1 MIEEENLIDEID
13 RNSDFRAHHF
23 IVRCLQDNRVPF
35 LCGTIIGTISL
46 IITMTM
52 CIRHSMA
59 LDRRPICMLRTYYHG
74 MLIYPMVWAVC
85 CWVSLFCPLTTN
97 LSELFM
103 GQSEAYAIYIFL
115 VILYMLVSIEAC
127 KKRMETGGAG
137 ESLRTEMMNMGQ
149 TVMEAIHEYG
159 PQKYFAVPPFGC
171 CFWRCCTPH
180 HITAKQLLWV
190 SRLVKQYVLLELF
203 LNTFFMWC
211 GLTFLPVRAKKMQS
225 VAGYILKA
233 SGMLAIYGLFV
244 MYKATHDLLHDWNTT
259 RKFVAIKL
267 VILLSVIQNKL
278 FGLFI
283 RKFRPPDES
292 CLLEPNNPKD
302 LEHVIAWWTT
312 FATLVE
318 TVLLSHLIIKAFPA
332 HEVSDYPLKNL
343 DLVEMEL
350 RQIHESESTKGGS
363 LSMETSS
370 SDGDYDSEKDG

>member
-1 MIEEENLIDEID
+1 
-13 RNSDFRAHHF
+13 
-23 IVRCLQDNRVPF
+23 
-35 LCGTIIGTISL
+35 
-46 IITMTM
+46 MTM

-159 PQKYFAVPPFGC
+159 PQKYFAVAASD
-171 CFWRCCTPH
+171 WTRSSVRTENRCCERQGQLFKSTIYP
-180 HITAKQLLWV
+180 AKQG
-190 SRLVKQYVLLELF
+190 LVKQYVLLELF

-302 LEHVIAWWTT
+302 W
-312 FATLVE
+312 
-318 TVLLSHLIIKAFPA
+318 K
-332 HEVSDYPLKNL
+332 
-343 DLVEMEL
+343 
-350 RQIHESESTKGGS
+350 
-363 LSMETSS
+363 
-370 SDGDYDSEKDG
+370 KD